1 MPLSSVILLATAR
14 IASTDEPLEY
24 IYGCLLPRAAALSL
38 FVVALL
44 LIRAAALAAEK
55 FSARFSEHRLQRFG
69 RKSLL
74 ITGCSFVFAASCLY
88 RALNVADEGAFLCRG
103 PKTLFNVPAA
113 GRAVATVGEIA
124 LVVQLASYLGDTARR
139 LGVRRPLSPS
149 CTLAPAVVAECCS
162 WLGVLTGV
170 ARFFCAEYLF
180 WVWIAGIWAWD
191 AAELLHRSARRGDT
205 VVHAALVA
213 ASLGLI
219 AFNCAHELPHFFT
232 AVPLNA
238 IDGASPARPTPFSC
252 TQDADSPIWLERL
265 PFFVT
270 YFVGASTLSTSLA
283 ARYHLRGGS
292 KPEQE

>member
-1 MPLSSVILLATAR
+1 M
-14 IASTDEPLEY
+14 
-24 IYGCLLPRAAALSL
+24 
-38 FVVALL
+38 
-44 LIRAAALAAEK
+44 AAEK
-55 FSARFSEHRLQRFG
+55 SACLSEHRLQRFG

-113 GRAVATVGEIA
+113 GRAVATVGELA

-139 LGVRRPLSPS
+139 LGVRRLLSPS

-180 WVWIAGIWAWD
+180 WVWIACIWAWD

-252 TQDADSPIWLERL
+252 TQDADSPIWHERL

-270 YFVGASTLSTSLA
+270 YFVGASTLSTTLA

-292 KPEQE
+292 KPAE